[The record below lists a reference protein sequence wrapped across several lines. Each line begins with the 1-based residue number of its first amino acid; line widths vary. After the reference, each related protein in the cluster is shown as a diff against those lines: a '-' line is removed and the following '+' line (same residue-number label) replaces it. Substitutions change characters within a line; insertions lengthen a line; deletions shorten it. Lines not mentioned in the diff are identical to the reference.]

1 MFINILFSHP
11 IYFLRIVCIVIIS
24 ITVHELAHGFAA
36 LNQGDNTP
44 LKAGHMTPN
53 PVVHMGWE
61 SIIFLCIAGIAWGE
75 MPVNPYKF
83 RSPKLGN
90 ILVSAAGPLSN
101 LALGILCMGLLAIS
115 EHIRIISKEFF
126 YLAAET
132 NLMLFMFNLLPI
144 PPLDGFH
151 LISELFPELK
161 LLNNCRFRLFTMTII
176 FLIPGFGEGLHAI
189 ADLAIAKFS
198 GVQTTLFR

>member
-1 MFINILFSHP
+1 MKA
-11 IYFLRIVCIVIIS
+11 IYSKGLIVVGD
-24 ITVHELAHGFAA
+24 VYELAHGFAA
-36 LNQGDNTP
+36 LNQGDDTP
-44 LKAGHMTPN
+44 VKTGHMTPN

-90 ILVSAAGPLSN
+90 ILVSISGPLSN

-115 EHIRIISKEFF
+115 ENIRMISKEFF

-132 NLMLFMFNLLPI
+132 NLVLFMFNLLPI
-144 PPLDGFH
+144 PPLDGFQ
-151 LISELFPELK
+151 IFSEFLPELK
-161 LLNNCRFRLFTMTII
+161 LLNDCRFRLFSMTIML
-176 FLIPGFGEGLHAI
+176 LIPDLGKGLHAI
-189 ADLAIAKFS
+189 ADLAIATFS
-198 GVQTTLFR
+198 GIQIANF

>member
-11 IYFLRIVCIVIIS
+11 LFFFRIVFIVIVS
-24 ITVHELAHGFAA
+24 ITIHELAHGFAA
-36 LNQGDNTP
+36 LNQGDDTP
-44 LKAGHMTPN
+44 VKTGHMTPN

-90 ILVSAAGPLSN
+90 ILVSVSGPLSN

-115 EHIRIISKEFF
+115 ENIRMISKEFF

-132 NLMLFMFNLLPI
+132 NFVLFMFNLLPI
-144 PPLDGFH
+144 PPLDGFQ
-151 LISELFPELK
+151 IFSEFLPELK
-161 LLNNCRFRLFTMTII
+161 LLNDCRFRLFSMTIML
-176 FLIPGFGEGLHAI
+176 LIPDLGKVLHAI
-189 ADLAIAKFS
+189 ADLAIATFS
-198 GVQTTLFR
+198 GIQIANF